1 MITGFA
7 ERDAAP
13 VRTDAAP
20 HFGTMLFLIAA
31 DGAFEAI
38 GFAGADIVALD
49 AEIIAVLAE
58 RERRR
63 KRDAQEA
70 ARQFVQDVVA

>member
-13 VRTDAAP
+13 
-20 HFGTMLFLIAA
+20 
-31 DGAFEAI
+31 FEAI
-38 GFAGADIVALD
+38 GFAAADIVALD
-49 AEIIAVLAE
+49 GEIIAVLAE

-70 ARQFVQDVVA
+70 ARQSVQDVVA